1 MRHRPACQ
9 RRAARG
15 AEGRRKGR
23 VCLCLN
29 RDPAPTP
36 SAAPQDGASWGR
48 SFTLGR
54 GRAGLGM
61 KGLLCWLGMSWGGC
75 HRACS
80 RHRAPPLPVLGL
92 PGNRGGH

>member
-48 SFTLGR
+48 SFTLGV
-54 GRAGLGM
+54 GASGAGDERAAVLAWDVTGE
-61 KGLLCWLGMSWGGC
+61 CR
-75 HRACS
+75 RACS